1 MIEVHRRSSLSIQ
14 FNSAITFLKNTQ
26 KYAVTAILTN
36 KFRCIWWW
44 MTVIWQEEK
53 YLQILIVIQDSP
65 RIFCESIKLY
75 ISTDVTMFSNT
86 AVKQF
91 NDDLQVMTQLS
102 EQTFSSEH
110 GPEHIQ
116 QPDVVST
123 DTTIS
128 STLRPCIMFTTRI
141 KNHLN

>member
-91 NDDLQVMTQLS
+91 NDDLQVMT
-102 EQTFSSEH
+102 
-110 GPEHIQ
+110 
-116 QPDVVST
+116 
-123 DTTIS
+123 
-128 STLRPCIMFTTRI
+128 
-141 KNHLN
+141 